1 MGQCQ
6 TELVLKAPKTVTS
19 CKIKPMTFI
28 GQPESKRPLLSP
40 VMRLFLVTMILANV
54 AGAMYIGFI
63 PLYLKSLGAEIAE
76 IGLFFTISQIIPL
89 ILQILG
95 GWISDSLGRLKS
107 IAAGSVS
114 GVVSYIALILAPTWG
129 WVFLGEGLNAITRSL
144 VGPSFGAFIAEES
157 QEENRAKVYGLVDTF
172 YTIVAIVGPPVG
184 GFLVDHYGFK
194 TMLMVAASI
203 YTVATVLRVRMA
215 RRARHPGQEDGK
227 KARLEFG
234 ALKVNLSAIF
244 GLLVAGGVMTWIIVT
259 DGVRDISFSLSGN
272 LIPVYLEDIARLN
285 AQKIGWL
292 SSIMGIAMMITSF
305 PAGHL
310 ADKRGER
317 LAIAMGFALQSVAFF
332 IFIKAETFLMYA
344 VSYFLIGVG
353 SSLMSPAY
361 QSLLSKVL
369 PQRLRGTGFGLVHSG
384 LGLFSLPAPAIG
396 ARLYENISPTTPFWI
411 TTAASVLAIIPAIF
425 KFKLTDKDR
434 QQIEKAEAK
443 IIQAE
448 EKNKPGH

>member
-1 MGQCQ
+1 
-6 TELVLKAPKTVTS
+6 
-19 CKIKPMTFI
+19 
-28 GQPESKRPLLSP
+28 
-40 VMRLFLVTMILANV
+40 MRLFLVTMILANV
-54 AGAMYIGFI
+54 AGAMYGGFL
-63 PLYLKSLGAEIAE
+63 PLYLKSLGADIAQ
-76 IGLFFTISQIIPL
+76 IGVFFTITQIIPL
-89 ILQILG
+89 ALQILG

-114 GVVSYIALILAPTWG
+114 GVVSYIALILAPTWA
-129 WVFLGEGLNAITRSL
+129 WVFLGEGLGAITRSL

-157 QEENRAKVYGLVDTF
+157 KEESRAKVYGLVDTF
-172 YTIVAIVGPPVG
+172 YTIVAIVGPPFG
-184 GFLVDHYGFK
+184 GFLVDRYGFK
-194 TMLMVAASI
+194 VMLMVAASI
-203 YTVATVLRVRMA
+203 YTAATVMRVRMA
-215 RRARHPGQEDGK
+215 SKARHHGQEDGK
-227 KARLEFG
+227 KARLELG

-244 GLLVAGGVMTWIIVT
+244 GLLVAGGVMTWIIIT

-272 LIPVYLEDIARLN
+272 LIPVYLEDIAKLN

-292 SSIMGIAMMITSF
+292 SSIMGIAMMVTSF

-317 LAIAMGFALQSVAFF
+317 LAIALGFALQSVAFF
-332 IFIKAETFLMYA
+332 IFIKAETFITYA

-369 PQRLRGTGFGLVHSG
+369 PQKLRGTGFGLVHSG

-396 ARLYENISPTTPFWI
+396 AKLYENISPTTPLWI
-411 TTAASVLAIIPAIF
+411 TAIASVLSIIPAIF

-434 QQIEKAEAK
+434 QQIDKAEAK
-443 IIQAE
+443 ILDAE
-448 EKNKPGH
+448 EKNKPGQ

>member
-1 MGQCQ
+1 
-6 TELVLKAPKTVTS
+6 
-19 CKIKPMTFI
+19 MTLD
-28 GQPESKRPLLSP
+28 GQPEPKRPLLSP

-54 AGAMYIGFI
+54 AGAMYGGFL
-63 PLYLKSLGAEIAE
+63 PLYLKSLGADIAQ
-76 IGLFFTISQIIPL
+76 IGVFFTITQIIPL
-89 ILQILG
+89 ALQILG

-114 GVVSYIALILAPTWG
+114 GVVSYIALILAPTWA
-129 WVFLGEGLNAITRSL
+129 WVFLGEGLGAITRSL

-157 QEENRAKVYGLVDTF
+157 KEESRAKVYGLVDTF
-172 YTIVAIVGPPVG
+172 YTIVAIVGPPFG
-184 GFLVDHYGFK
+184 GFLVDRYGFK
-194 TMLMVAASI
+194 VMLMVAASI
-203 YTVATVLRVRMA
+203 YTAATVMRVRMA
-215 RRARHPGQEDGK
+215 SRARHHGQEDGK
-227 KARLEFG
+227 KARLELG

-244 GLLVAGGVMTWIIVT
+244 GLLVAGGVMTWIIIT

-272 LIPVYLEDIARLN
+272 LIPVYLEDIAKLN

-292 SSIMGIAMMITSF
+292 SSIMGIAMMVTSF

-317 LAIAMGFALQSVAFF
+317 LAIALGFALQSVAFF
-332 IFIKAETFLMYA
+332 IFIKAETFITYA

-369 PQRLRGTGFGLVHSG
+369 PQKLRGTGFGLVHSG

-396 ARLYENISPTTPFWI
+396 AKLYENISPTTPLWI
-411 TTAASVLAIIPAIF
+411 TAIASVLSIIPAIF

-434 QQIEKAEAK
+434 QQIDKAEAK
-443 IIQAE
+443 ILDAE
-448 EKNKPGH
+448 EKNKPGQ

>member
-1 MGQCQ
+1 MTLIG
-6 TELVLKAPKTVTS
+6 
-19 CKIKPMTFI
+19 KP
-28 GQPESKRPLLSP
+28 GSKQPLLTP
-40 VMRLFLVTMILANV
+40 VLRLFLVTMILANI
-54 AGAMYIGFI
+54 AGAMYGGFL
-63 PLYLKSLGAEIAE
+63 PLYLKSLGADIAQ
-76 IGLFFTISQIIPL
+76 IGVFFTISQIIPL
-89 ILQILG
+89 VLQILG
-95 GWISDSLGRLKS
+95 GWISDSLGRLKC

-114 GVVSYIALILAPTWG
+114 GVVSYIALILAPTWA
-129 WVFLGEGLNAITRSL
+129 WVFLGEGLGAITRSL
-144 VGPSFGAFIAEES
+144 VGPSFGAFVAEES

-172 YTIVAIVGPPVG
+172 YTIVAIVGPPFG
-184 GFLVDHYGFK
+184 GFLVDRFGFK
-194 TMLMVAASI
+194 VMLIVAASI
-203 YTVATVLRVRMA
+203 YTLATVIRVRMA
-215 RRARHPGQEDGK
+215 ARAHLEAKTVGK
-227 KARLEFG
+227 KARLELG

-259 DGVRDISFSLSGN
+259 DGVRDISFSLSGS
-272 LIPVYLEDIARLN
+272 LIPVYLEDIAGLT

-317 LAIAMGFALQSVAFF
+317 LAIALGFALQSVAFF
-332 IFIKAETFLMYA
+332 FFIKAETFHVYA
-344 VSYFLIGVG
+344 ISYFLIGVG

-369 PQRLRGTGFGLVHSG
+369 PQKLRGTGFGLVHSG

-411 TTAASVLAIIPAIF
+411 TTAASVLAIFPAIF

-434 QQIEKAEAK
+434 QHIEKAEAK
-443 IIQAE
+443 LNE
-448 EKNKPGH
+448 TLESTHHLD

>member
-1 MGQCQ
+1 MSS
-6 TELVLKAPKTVTS
+6 TEPTTS
-19 CKIKPMTFI
+19 RT
-28 GQPESKRPLLSP
+28 PLLSP
-40 VMRLFLVTMILANV
+40 VMRLFLLTMILANV
-54 AGAMYIGFI
+54 AGAMYVGFI
-63 PLYLKSLGAEIAE
+63 PLYLKSLGADIAQ
-76 IGLFFTISQIIPL
+76 IGLFFTIAQIIPL

-129 WVFLGEGLNAITRSL
+129 WVLVGEGLNAITRSL
-144 VGPSFGAFIAEES
+144 VGPSFGAFVAEES
-157 QEENRAKVYGLVDTF
+157 QENNRAKVYGLVDTF
-172 YTIVAIVGPPVG
+172 YTIVAIIGPPVG

-194 TMLMVAASI
+194 VMLMVAASI
-203 YTVATVLRVRMA
+203 YTVATVIRVHMA
-215 RRARHPGQEDGK
+215 KKASHRDREEGK
-227 KARLEFG
+227 KATLQFG

-244 GLLVAGGVMTWIIVT
+244 GLLVAGGVMTWIIIT

-272 LIPVYLEDIARLN
+272 LIPVYLEDIAKMN

-292 SSIMGIAMMITSF
+292 SAIMGIAMMITSF
-305 PAGHL
+305 PAGHM

-317 LAIAMGFALQSVAFF
+317 LAIALGFALQSVAFF
-332 IFIKAETFLMYA
+332 IFIKAEIFSVYA

-369 PQRLRGTGFGLVHSG
+369 PQKLRGTGFGLVHSG

-396 ARLYENISPTTPFWI
+396 ARLYENVSPTTPLWI
-411 TTAASVLAIIPAIF
+411 TTIASVLAIIPAVF

-448 EKNKPGH
+448 EKNEPG

>member
-1 MGQCQ
+1 
-6 TELVLKAPKTVTS
+6 
-19 CKIKPMTFI
+19 MTLTD
-28 GQPESKRPLLSP
+28 QPEAKRPLLSP

-54 AGAMYIGFI
+54 AGAMYSGFL
-63 PLYLKSLGAEIAE
+63 PLYLKSLGANVAQ
-76 IGLFFTISQIIPL
+76 IGVFFTISQIVPL
-89 ILQILG
+89 LLQILG

-107 IAAGSVS
+107 IAAGSIS

-157 QEENRAKVYGLVDTF
+157 QEGSRAKVYGLVDTF
-172 YTIVAIVGPPVG
+172 YTIVAIVGPPFG
-184 GFLVDHYGFK
+184 GFLVDRYGFK
-194 TMLMVAASI
+194 IMLIVAAAI
-203 YTVATVLRVRMA
+203 YTIATVIRVRMA
-215 RRARHPGQEDGK
+215 RNARHPGQEEGK
-227 KARLEFG
+227 KARLELG

-244 GLLVAGGVMTWIIVT
+244 GLVVAGGLMTWIVVT
-259 DGVRDISFSLSGN
+259 DGVRDVSFSLSGN
-272 LIPVYLEDIARLN
+272 LIPVYLEEVAKMN

-292 SSIMGIAMMITSF
+292 SSILGVAMMITSF

-317 LAIAMGFALQSVAFF
+317 LAIGLGFALQFVG
-332 IFIKAETFLMYA
+332 IYVFIKAESFLIYA
-344 VSYFLIGVG
+344 VSYFLLGVG
-353 SSLMSPAY
+353 FSLMSPAY

-369 PQRLRGTGFGLVHSG
+369 PQKLRGTGFGLVHSG

-396 ARLYENISPTTPFWI
+396 AKLYETISPTTPFLI
-411 TTAASVLAIIPAIF
+411 TAWASLLAIIPVIF

-443 IIQAE
+443 ILQAE
-448 EKNKPGH
+448 EKENSQG

>member
-1 MGQCQ
+1 MR
-6 TELVLKAPKTVTS
+6 L
-19 CKIKPMTFI
+19 I
-28 GQPESKRPLLSP
+28 GKPESKQPLLTP
-40 VMRLFLVTMILANV
+40 VLRLFLVTMILANV
-54 AGAMYIGFI
+54 AGAMYGGFL
-63 PLYLKSLGAEIAE
+63 PLYLKSLGADIAQ
-76 IGLFFTISQIIPL
+76 IGVFFTISQIIPL
-89 ILQILG
+89 VLQILG

-114 GVVSYIALILAPTWG
+114 GVVSYIALILAPTWA
-129 WVFLGEGLNAITRSL
+129 WVLLGESLNAITRSL

-157 QEENRAKVYGLVDTF
+157 QEENRAKVYGLVDSF
-172 YTIVAIVGPPVG
+172 YTIVAIVGPPFG
-184 GFLVDHYGFK
+184 GFLVDQFGFK
-194 TMLMVAASI
+194 VMLIVAASI
-203 YTVATVLRVRMA
+203 YTVATVIRVRMA
-215 RRARHPGQEDGK
+215 ASAHLEANSVGK
-227 KARLEFG
+227 KTRLELG

-244 GLLVAGGVMTWIIVT
+244 GLLIAGGVMTWIIVT
-259 DGVRDISFSLSGN
+259 DGVRDISFSLSGS
-272 LIPVYLEDIARLN
+272 LIPVYLEDIARLT

-317 LAIAMGFALQSVAFF
+317 LAIALGFALQSVAFF
-332 IFIKAETFLMYA
+332 IFIKAETFLVYA
-344 VSYFLIGVG
+344 ISYFLIGVG

-369 PQRLRGTGFGLVHSG
+369 PQKLRGTGFGLVHSG

-411 TTAASVLAIIPAIF
+411 TTAASVLAIFPAIF

-443 IIQAE
+443 ILQAE
-448 EKNKPGH
+448 E

>member
-1 MGQCQ
+1 MYKLHQNS
-6 TELVLKAPKTVTS
+6 VTG
-19 CKIKPMTFI
+19 CKIKPMTLD
-28 GQPESKRPLLSP
+28 GQPEPKRPLLSP

-54 AGAMYIGFI
+54 AGAMYGGFL
-63 PLYLKSLGAEIAE
+63 PLYLKSLGADIAQ
-76 IGLFFTISQIIPL
+76 IGVFFTITQIIPL
-89 ILQILG
+89 ALQILG

-114 GVVSYIALILAPTWG
+114 GVVSYIALILAPTWA
-129 WVFLGEGLNAITRSL
+129 WVFLGEGLGAITRSL

-157 QEENRAKVYGLVDTF
+157 KEESRAKVYGLVDTF
-172 YTIVAIVGPPVG
+172 YTIVAIVGPPFG
-184 GFLVDHYGFK
+184 GFLVDRYGFK
-194 TMLMVAASI
+194 VMLMVAASI
-203 YTVATVLRVRMA
+203 YTAATVMRVRMA
-215 RRARHPGQEDGK
+215 SRARHHGQEDGK
-227 KARLEFG
+227 KARLELG

-244 GLLVAGGVMTWIIVT
+244 GLLVAGGVMTWIIIT

-272 LIPVYLEDIARLN
+272 LIPVYLEDIAKLN

-292 SSIMGIAMMITSF
+292 SSIMGIAMMVTSF

-317 LAIAMGFALQSVAFF
+317 LAIALGFALQSVAFF
-332 IFIKAETFLMYA
+332 IFIKAETFITYA

-369 PQRLRGTGFGLVHSG
+369 PQKLRGTGFGLVHSG

-396 ARLYENISPTTPFWI
+396 AKLYENISPTTPLWI
-411 TTAASVLAIIPAIF
+411 TAIASVLSIIPAIF

-434 QQIEKAEAK
+434 QQIDKAEAK
-443 IIQAE
+443 ILDAE
-448 EKNKPGH
+448 EKNKPGQ